1 MFGLIPFKKSSVG
14 LLLIGALGISSAQ
27 AATCLIT
34 SNSIAGVKVGIKVG
48 DIKKV
53 LPKAQLKRE
62 SDGEGIALITVVVN
76 GKELM
81 QAYADEEDPESKINL
96 TKKIVNL
103 ETFNPACKTK
113 DNIGA
118 GVLTSVAAK
127 QWGGVKE
134 IMKSEI
140 ESREYITFK
149 RQPKGLGLR
158 IDYSGIYKPGKNT
171 TTKYKK
177 NSKIYSVSIGG

>member
-1 MFGLIPFKKSSVG
+1 MLKLVGCLAIALQLFSATGVQASSCV
-14 LLLIGALGISSAQ
+14 
-27 AATCLIT
+27 IT
-34 SNSIAGVKVGIKVG
+34 SNSIAGVKVGIKVR

-53 LPKAQLKRE
+53 LPKAKLKRS
-62 SDGEGIALITVVVN
+62 SDGEGIALISVVVN

-81 QAYADEEDPESKINL
+81 QAYADEEDSESKINL
-96 TKKIVNL
+96 SKKVVNL
-103 ETFNPACKTK
+103 ETFSPLCKTK
-113 DNIGA
+113 DKIGV

-149 RQPKGLGLR
+149 RQPKELGLR
-158 IDYSGIYKPGKNT
+158 IDYSGIYKPGANT
-171 TTKYKK
+171 TTQYKK
-177 NSKIYSVSIGG
+177 NSKIYSVSTGG

>member
-1 MFGLIPFKKSSVG
+1 MFGLILFKKSSVG
-14 LLLIGALGISSAQ
+14 LLLITVLGMSNAQ

-53 LPKAQLKRE
+53 LPRAQLKRD

-96 TKKIVNL
+96 TKKIVHL

-158 IDYSGIYKPGKNT
+158 IDYSGIYKTGENT

-177 NSKIYSVSIGG
+177 NSKIYSVSIGV